1 MILSEN
7 RFPLFRITRIDLPRR
22 VGVLVC
28 RQPTKIE
35 RKMPDYLRLEAF
47 RATPLVREPFPHL
60 IVSGFIGPAALAAVN
75 ADYPKIST
83 SGSFPVD
90 QVEFGPAFQI
100 LLDELESD
108 AFREAFE
115 EKFGLD
121 LSGRPTVTT
130 VRGRCDA
137 RDGKI
142 HTDSTSKIITVLIY
156 MNESWR
162 DAGGRLRL
170 LRSADNLNDIIAE
183 VPPVAGT
190 LLAFKRSDNSWHGHE
205 PFAGERR
212 VIQFNWLTSEG
223 NRQIAMLR
231 HHTSA
236 SFKRV
241 LQMILPNRA

>member
-1 MILSEN
+1 
-7 RFPLFRITRIDLPRR
+7 
-22 VGVLVC
+22 
-28 RQPTKIE
+28 
-35 RKMPDYLRLEAF
+35 MPNYLRLEAF
-47 RATPLVREPFPHL
+47 RTTPLATQPFQHL
-60 IVSGFIGPAALAAVN
+60 VVPGLIGPAALAEINV
-75 ADYPKIST
+75 DYPKISS

-90 QVEFGPAFQI
+90 QVTFGPAFQT

-108 AFREAFE
+108 EFREAFE
-115 EKFGLD
+115 EKFALN

-156 MNESWR
+156 MNESWEQS
-162 DAGGRLRL
+162 GGRLRL
-170 LRSADNLNDIIAE
+170 LRSATDLNDIITE

-205 PFAGERR
+205 SFAGERR

-236 SFKRV
+236 AFKRV
-241 LQMILPNRA
+241 LQTLRPGRA

>member
-1 MILSEN
+1 
-7 RFPLFRITRIDLPRR
+7 
-22 VGVLVC
+22 
-28 RQPTKIE
+28 
-35 RKMPDYLRLEAF
+35 MPEYLRLDAF
-47 RATPLVREPFPHL
+47 RDTPLVLEPFQHL
-60 IVSGFIGPAALAAVN
+60 IVSGFVDPKGLAAIN

-90 QVEFGPAFQI
+90 QVSFGPAFQT
-100 LLDELESD
+100 LLDELEGD
-108 AFREAFE
+108 EFREAFE

-121 LSGRPTVTT
+121 LADRPTVTT
-130 VRGRCDA
+130 VRGHCDA

-142 HTDSTSKIITVLIY
+142 HADSKSKIITVLIY
-156 MNESWR
+156 MNASWEQS
-162 DAGGRLRL
+162 GGRLRL
-170 LRSADNLNDIIAE
+170 LRSGTDLSDVITE

-236 SFKRV
+236 AVKRV
-241 LQMILPNRA
+241 LQTLRPGRA

>member
-1 MILSEN
+1 
-7 RFPLFRITRIDLPRR
+7 
-22 VGVLVC
+22 
-28 RQPTKIE
+28 
-35 RKMPDYLRLEAF
+35 MPGYLRLDAF
-47 RATPLVREPFPHL
+47 RDTPLVAEPFPHL
-60 IVSGFIGPAALAAVN
+60 IVSGFIGPAALAAIN
-75 ADYPKIST
+75 ADYPKISS

-90 QVEFGPAFQI
+90 QVSFGPAFQA

-108 AFREAFE
+108 EFRDAFE
-115 EKFGLD
+115 RKFAID

-156 MNESWR
+156 MNESWEQ
-162 DAGGRLRL
+162 AGGRLRL
-170 LRSADNLNDIIAE
+170 LRSADDLNDIIVE

-236 SFKRV
+236 AFKRV
-241 LQMILPNRA
+241 LQTLRPGARA

>member
-1 MILSEN
+1 
-7 RFPLFRITRIDLPRR
+7 
-22 VGVLVC
+22 
-28 RQPTKIE
+28 
-35 RKMPDYLRLEAF
+35 MPEYLRLDAF
-47 RATPLVREPFPHL
+47 RDTPLVREPFQHL
-60 IVSGFIGPAALAAVN
+60 IVSGFVGPAALNAIN

-83 SGSFPVD
+83 SGSFPVE
-90 QVEFGPAFQI
+90 QVSYGPAFQTM
-100 LLDELESD
+100 LEELESEE
-108 AFREAFE
+108 FREAFE

-156 MNESWR
+156 MNESWEQ
-162 DAGGRLRL
+162 AGGRLRL
-170 LRSADNLNDIIAE
+170 LRPADDLNDIIVE

-236 SFKRV
+236 AFKRV
-241 LQMILPNRA
+241 LQTLRPGRA

>member
-1 MILSEN
+1 
-7 RFPLFRITRIDLPRR
+7 
-22 VGVLVC
+22 
-28 RQPTKIE
+28 
-35 RKMPDYLRLEAF
+35 MPGYLRLNAF
-47 RATPLVREPFPHL
+47 RATPLVREPFQHL
-60 IVSGFIGPAALAAVN
+60 IVPSFVAPAALSAIN

-83 SGSFPVD
+83 TGSFPVD
-90 QVEFGPAFQI
+90 QVSFGPAFQS
-100 LLDELESD
+100 LLDELEGD
-108 AFREAFE
+108 DFRVAFE
-115 EKFGLD
+115 EKFQLD
-121 LSGRPTVTT
+121 LEGRPTVTT

-142 HTDSTSKIITVLIY
+142 HTDSTSKIITVLLY
-156 MNESWR
+156 MNESWEN
-162 DAGGRLRL
+162 AGGRLRL
-170 LRSADNLNDIIAE
+170 LRSANDLNDIIVE

-236 SFKRV
+236 AFKRV
-241 LQMILPNRA
+241 LQTLRPGRA

>member
-1 MILSEN
+1 MPGYLS
-7 RFPLFRITRIDLPRR
+7 
-22 VGVLVC
+22 
-28 RQPTKIE
+28 
-35 RKMPDYLRLEAF
+35 LEAF
-47 RATPLVREPFPHL
+47 RATPLVKEPFEHL
-60 IVSGFIGPAALAAVN
+60 MVSGFVGPAALAAIN
-75 ADYPKIST
+75 AAYPKIST

-90 QVEFGPAFQI
+90 QVSFGPAFQT

-115 EKFGLD
+115 EKFALD

-156 MNESWR
+156 MNESWEQ
-162 DAGGRLRL
+162 AGGRLRL
-170 LRSADNLNDIIAE
+170 LRSANDLNDIITE

-205 PFAGERR
+205 SFAGERR

-241 LQMILPNRA
+241 LQMILPGRA

>member
-1 MILSEN
+1 
-7 RFPLFRITRIDLPRR
+7 
-22 VGVLVC
+22 
-28 RQPTKIE
+28 
-35 RKMPDYLRLEAF
+35 MPGYLRLDAF
-47 RATPLVREPFPHL
+47 RHTPLVREPFQHL
-60 IVSGFIGPAALAAVN
+60 IVSGFVGPVALKAIN

-83 SGSFPVD
+83 AGSFPVD
-90 QVEFGPAFQI
+90 QVSFGPAFQT
-100 LLDELESD
+100 LLDELESEE
-108 AFREAFE
+108 FREAFE
-115 EKFGLD
+115 EKFALD

-156 MNESWR
+156 MNEAWEQS
-162 DAGGRLRL
+162 GGRLRL
-170 LRSADNLNDIIAE
+170 LRSADNLNDIIVE

-236 SFKRV
+236 AFKRM
-241 LQMILPNRA
+241 LQTLRPGRA

>member
-1 MILSEN
+1 
-7 RFPLFRITRIDLPRR
+7 
-22 VGVLVC
+22 
-28 RQPTKIE
+28 
-35 RKMPDYLRLEAF
+35 MPGYLRLDAF
-47 RATPLVREPFPHL
+47 GETPLVPEPFPHL
-60 IVSGFIGPAALAAVN
+60 IVSGFVSPAGLAAIN

-90 QVEFGPAFQI
+90 QVSFGPAFQT
-100 LLDELESD
+100 LLDELESN

-115 EKFGLD
+115 RKFGIE
-121 LSGRPTVTT
+121 LSDRPTVTT

-156 MNESWR
+156 MNESWEE
-162 DAGGRLRL
+162 AGGRLRL
-170 LRSADNLNDIIAE
+170 LRSADDLNDIITE
-183 VPPVAGT
+183 VPPMAGT

-212 VIQFNWLTSEG
+212 VIQFNWLTSES

-236 SFKRV
+236 AFKRV
-241 LQMILPNRA
+241 LQTLRPGRA

>member
-1 MILSEN
+1 MPGYLS
-7 RFPLFRITRIDLPRR
+7 
-22 VGVLVC
+22 
-28 RQPTKIE
+28 
-35 RKMPDYLRLEAF
+35 LEAF
-47 RATPLVREPFPHL
+47 RATPLVKEPFEHL
-60 IVSGFIGPAALAAVN
+60 MVSGFVGPAALAAIN
-75 ADYPKIST
+75 AAYPKIST

-90 QVEFGPAFQI
+90 QVSFGPAFQT

-115 EKFGLD
+115 EKFALD

-156 MNESWR
+156 MNESWEQ
-162 DAGGRLRL
+162 AGGRLRL
-170 LRSADNLNDIIAE
+170 LRSANDLNDIITE

-190 LLAFKRSDNSWHGHE
+190 LLAFKRSNNSWHGHE

-241 LQMILPNRA
+241 LQMILPGRA